1 MTNRKLKV
9 LYFFYGVAGL
19 LAAISIGAALSE
31 DPDGTLTTGSYAA
44 ITLLFVTSIAL
55 GESVRH
61 TASVARKTIGAVVG
75 LGVMSSAYLW
85 VADEL
90 EVHPLDL
97 QLLGALGIVWL
108 LGAVLMAFIFVF
120 VVAAMSDG

>member
-1 MTNRKLKV
+1 MTNWKLNV
-9 LYFFYGVAGL
+9 LYFFYGVARL
-19 LAAISIGAALSE
+19 LAAMSIGAALSE
-31 DPDGTLTTGSYAA
+31 DPDGPLTTGAFAA

-75 LGVMSSAYLW
+75 LGVMASAYLW
-85 VADEL
+85 VADES

-97 QLLGALGIVWL
+97 QLLGALGLVWL
-108 LGAVLMAFIFVF
+108 LGAVLMAIIFVF
-120 VVAAMSDG
+120 VMAALSDG